1 MLNFIDKKNN
11 QKIDEKFAYIII
23 LLYLYYLII
32 KRLTMKKDIKI
43 ARLEE
48 QLAEAKKQA
57 KEAKA
62 EARKAM
68 RELSKERKKKTPG
81 P

>member
-1 MLNFIDKKNN
+1 M
-11 QKIDEKFAYIII
+11 
-23 LLYLYYLII
+23 LYLYYLII
-32 KRLTMKKDIKI
+32 KKLTMKKDIKI

-57 KEAKA
+57 KEAQA

>member
-1 MLNFIDKKNN
+1 
-11 QKIDEKFAYIII
+11 
-23 LLYLYYLII
+23 
-32 KRLTMKKDIKI
+32 MKKDIKI
-43 ARLEE
+43 SKLEE

-68 RELSKERKKKTPG
+68 RELSKERKKKGVKTIVLTKEQQQLLSMLLNGTPIQDS
-81 P
+81 